1 MRSATTIRLFGNIVM
16 FVSIAV
22 AVILGILFLDSGTD
36 LLEILAIPVIIVLV
50 SVAFVQK
57 TMLDG
62 FADIIDNTYA
72 IACKLNDI
80 PVNVAKDM
88 ANNTVTFRQPVSN
101 ANGQG
106 MNNQSY
112 QFNPNEMNSYQYN
125 ANNGMNNQAYQYNA
139 NNEMNNQAYQYN
151 ANNGMN
157 NQSYQDNSANIN
169 NNVNNTYDPNN
180 MM

>member
-22 AVILGILFLDSGTD
+22 AVILGILFLSSDDD
-36 LLEILAIPVIIVLV
+36 LLEICAIPVIIVLV
-50 SVAFVQK
+50 IVAFVQK

-125 ANNGMNNQAYQYNA
+125 ANNGMNNQ
-139 NNEMNNQAYQYN
+139 
-151 ANNGMN
+151 
-157 NQSYQDNSANIN
+157 SYQVNSANTN

>member
-22 AVILGILFLDSGTD
+22 AVILGILFLNSGTD

-50 SVAFVQK
+50 FVAFVQK

-106 MNNQSY
+106 MNNQPY
-112 QFNPNEMNSYQYN
+112 QFNPNEMN
-125 ANNGMNNQAYQYNA
+125 NQAYQYYA

>member
-1 MRSATTIRLFGNIVM
+1 MRSATTIRLFGYIVM

-22 AVILGILFLDSGTD
+22 AVILGIVLLNSGTE
-36 LLEILAIPVIIVLV
+36 LSLLAIPVIIVLV
-50 SVAFVQK
+50 IVAFVQK
-57 TMLDG
+57 TMLVG

-80 PVNVAKDM
+80 PVNAAKDM

-112 QFNPNEMNSYQYN
+112 QFNANEMNSYQFN
-125 ANNGMNNQAYQYNA
+125 AN
-139 NNEMNNQAYQYN
+139 E
-151 ANNGMN
+151 MN
-157 NQSYQDNSANIN
+157 NQSYQANSANTI

>member
-22 AVILGILFLDSGTD
+22 AVILGILFLNSDID

-50 SVAFVQK
+50 IVAYVQK

-125 ANNGMNNQAYQYNA
+125 ANNGMNNQ
-139 NNEMNNQAYQYN
+139 
-151 ANNGMN
+151 
-157 NQSYQDNSANIN
+157 SYQANSANTN

>member
-1 MRSATTIRLFGNIVM
+1 MRSATTIRLLGNIVM

-22 AVILGILFLDSGTD
+22 AVILGILFLNSDND
-36 LLEILAIPVIIVLV
+36 LLEIFAIPVIIVLV
-50 SVAFVQK
+50 IVAFVQK

-80 PVNVAKDM
+80 PVNSAKDM
-88 ANNTVTFRQPVSN
+88 ATNTVTFRQPVSN

-106 MNNQSY
+106 MNNQPY
-112 QFNPNEMNSYQYN
+112 QFNP
-125 ANNGMNNQAYQYNA
+125 
-139 NNEMNNQAYQYN
+139 NEMNNQAYQYN

-157 NQSYQDNSANIN
+157 NQSYQANSANTN

>member
-22 AVILGILFLDSGTD
+22 AVILGILFLNSDSD
-36 LLEILAIPVIIVLV
+36 LLVYAIPVIIVLV
-50 SVAFVQK
+50 IVAFVQK

-106 MNNQSY
+106 MNNQPY
-112 QFNPNEMNSYQYN
+112 QFNPNE
-125 ANNGMNNQAYQYNA
+125 MNNQAYQYNA

>member
-1 MRSATTIRLFGNIVM
+1 MRSATTIRLFGYIVM

-22 AVILGILFLDSGTD
+22 AVILGIVLLNSGTE
-36 LLEILAIPVIIVLV
+36 LSVLAIPVIIVLV
-50 SVAFVQK
+50 IVAFVQK
-57 TMLDG
+57 TMLVG

-80 PVNVAKDM
+80 PVNAAKDM

-112 QFNPNEMNSYQYN
+112 QFNPNEMNT
-125 ANNGMNNQAYQYNA
+125 
-139 NNEMNNQAYQYN
+139 YQYN

-157 NQSYQDNSANIN
+157 NQSYQANSANIN